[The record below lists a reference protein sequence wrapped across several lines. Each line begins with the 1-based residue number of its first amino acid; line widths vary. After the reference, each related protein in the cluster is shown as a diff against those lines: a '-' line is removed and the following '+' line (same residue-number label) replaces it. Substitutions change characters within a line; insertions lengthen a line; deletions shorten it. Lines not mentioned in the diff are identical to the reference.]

1 VLARRDGFPT
11 LVRQGHLLAATFH
24 PEMTTDSR
32 VQRLFLDIVR
42 RHKKASRQSESVPT
56 LPHAPQVK

>member
-1 VLARRDGFPT
+1 VGKGVEVLARRDGFPT

-32 VQRLFLDIVR
+32 VQRLFLDMVAK
-42 RHKKASRQSESVPT
+42 HKTK
-56 LPHAPQVK
+56 